1 VVGLGVVALLP
12 DVVALLRDATVGTRV
27 ARLLVAIGDD
37 AFGGEGA
44 TPGQSTVAS
53 LTLMA
58 RRIASRGA
66 RGDALVKR
74 LLSHRDRAIRRAAV
88 HALAEAIRA
97 GEREPLPLAAATAL
111 LTTELRAAYGL
122 IAIDELLAETEQTD
136 TIVALR
142 REVDLR
148 LEASRGDLLVLLSLS
163 VPREQGA
170 ARGSVIEAIE
180 ASRRSPSVERDAQ
193 VAELLEN
200 AIGPTHRA
208 AIVGVFERLS
218 NEERLAIGA
227 REGLLDAQR
236 GGDALAR
243 LVDSGDLHLRRMA
256 AVAFGGAAGAGSE
269 YARRY
274 PTLHAED
281 EPMIPRFE
289 RIRFLRR
296 VPLFESLPGEDL
308 VSVAAVLEELAL
320 EDGEIVFRRG
330 DRGEDLFV
338 VVQGQ
343 VEIGDREH
351 VLARLGETEFF
362 GDLAVLDH
370 EGRSADATARGATKL
385 LRLRGADLRELMA
398 TRPQI
403 TQGIVHVLVHRLRDA
418 SGKLSA

>member
-1 VVGLGVVALLP
+1 
-12 DVVALLRDATVGTRV
+12 
-27 ARLLVAIGDD
+27 
-37 AFGGEGA
+37 
-44 TPGQSTVAS
+44 
-53 LTLMA
+53 
-58 RRIASRGA
+58 
-66 RGDALVKR
+66 
-74 LLSHRDRAIRRAAV
+74 
-88 HALAEAIRA
+88 
-97 GEREPLPLAAATAL
+97 EPLPLAAASAL

-122 IAIDELLAETEQTD
+122 VAIDELLAETEQTD

-180 ASRRSPSVERDAQ
+180 ASRRSPSAERDAQ

-227 REGLLDAQR
+227 REGLLEAQR
-236 GGDALAR
+236 RGDALAR

-274 PTLHAED
+274 PALHAED

-338 VVQGQ
+338 VVQGH
-343 VEIGDREH
+343 VEIGEREH

-403 TQGIVHVLVHRLRDA
+403 TQGIVHVLVARLRDA